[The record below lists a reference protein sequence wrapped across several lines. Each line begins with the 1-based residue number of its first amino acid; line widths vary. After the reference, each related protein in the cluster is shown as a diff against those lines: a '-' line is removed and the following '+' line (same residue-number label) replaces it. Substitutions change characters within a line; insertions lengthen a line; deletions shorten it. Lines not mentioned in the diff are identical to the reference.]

1 MPIAWNVTCTGT
13 DVGRSATCGRL
24 ERALIESD
32 QAAAERV
39 LDECLGESDLPDVLE
54 QIVAPALVS
63 IGSAWEAGD
72 LGLSQV
78 YLAGRLC
85 DRMLGERFPAPRA
98 GQQAQGRMA
107 IGVLGDAHV
116 LGKAMVVHVLR
127 CAGYHVADWGL
138 RLTPD
143 HVVRR
148 AIDEDLDV
156 LMLSVLVLRSALE
169 VRQVRE
175 GLRRAGRRTVLV
187 VGGAPFR
194 LDPGLG
200 AEVGADHVGAS
211 AADILGIMDSIASR
225 QACPWR

>member
-1 MPIAWNVTCTGT
+1 MPIVVHVTCTGT
-13 DVGRSATCGRL
+13 VVGLSAACGRL
-24 ERALIESD
+24 ERALIQSD
-32 QAAAERV
+32 QAAVERV
-39 LDECLGESDLPDVLE
+39 VDECLRESDLPDVLE
-54 QIVAPALVS
+54 QLVAPALVS

-78 YLAGRLC
+78 YIAGRLC
-85 DRMLGERFPAPRA
+85 DRVLGQRFPARRI
-98 GQQAQGRMA
+98 GHQAQGRMA

-116 LGKAMVVHVLR
+116 LGKTMVVHVLR
-127 CAGYHVADWGL
+127 SAGYEVADWGFRL
-138 RLTPD
+138 RPE

-175 GLRRAGRRTVLV
+175 GLHRAGRRTAIV

-200 AEVGADHVGAS
+200 AEVGADHVGSS
-211 AADILGIMDSIASR
+211 AADILGIMDNIASR
-225 QACPWR
+225 QACPW